1 MFEKIICILAGIDC
15 NKVSPIK
22 YEKLLRFPAQALD
35 DKIDDINYKFTSIL
49 IVVTTIFSIFSILIS
64 GWFLLLNLVFIF
76 FWSSWYI
83 KEVRSYKLGR
93 DGEKA
98 MAQYLHMIAREGKNI
113 YIYHDIVRENRYN
126 IDHIVLSKQGIFII
140 DTKTY
145 SKQKKAKNK
154 ISSYGKNLY
163 RNNYKID
170 GDLIYQ
176 IKGQAKWL
184 NEQIEKELNKT
195 YEIRCTIA
203 FIGWY
208 VDIKLIDGVYLRNAK
223 DIKNILVN
231 SNSKENFDDNEFDK
245 IRGVLHKL
253 ASQSK
258 SSKSLC
264 C

>member
-1 MFEKIICILAGIDC
+1 MFEKIICVLARIDC
-15 NKVSPIK
+15 NKINPIK
-22 YEKLLRFPAQALD
+22 YEKLLRFPAQKLD
-35 DKIDDINYKFTSIL
+35 EKIDDINYKFTSIS
-49 IVVTTIFSIFSILIS
+49 IIVTTVFSIFSILIS
-64 GWFLLLNLVFIF
+64 GWFGLLNIAFIL

-83 KEVRSYKLGR
+83 KEVDNYKLGR

-113 YIYHDIVRENRYN
+113 YIYHDIVSERFN
-126 IDHIVLSKQGIFII
+126 IDHVVLSKQGIFII

-145 SKQKKAKNK
+145 SKQKKSKNI

-163 RNNYKID
+163 KNKDKID
-170 GDLIYQ
+170 KDLIYQ

-195 YEIRCTIA
+195 YEIRCIIA

-208 VDIKLIDGVYLRNAK
+208 VDIKPIDGVYLTNAK
-223 DIKNILVN
+223 NIKNILVN
-231 SNSKENFDDNEFDK
+231 SYSKENFDDDEFDK

-253 ASQSK
+253 ASQSNR
-258 SSKSLC
+258 SKRLC